1 MSLPYAAGS
10 LYSTVEDLYLWD
22 QALYKTKLI
31 SKKYMKMMFTPY
43 HSRYAYGWGVRKMA
57 LSELKDSLNVVSHGG
72 GINGF
77 VTLISRLVDD
87 RHLIVLFNNTGGT
100 DLNEISIGIVNILYD
115 RPYDMPKKSIANALY
130 ETLTKKDV
138 TSAIKHY
145 HELKEKYPDDYD
157 FRLRELNSLGY
168 QLLGTDMVD
177 EAIEIFR
184 LNAEVYPKLSNVY
197 DSLGEAYMEKGE
209 KELAII
215 NYAKSLELNPKNK
228 NAIEMLKKMN
238 E

>member
-1 MSLPYAAGS
+1 
-10 LYSTVEDLYLWD
+10 
-22 QALYKTKLI
+22 
-31 SKKYMKMMFTPY
+31 
-43 HSRYAYGWGVRKMA
+43 
-57 LSELKDSLNVVSHGG
+57 
-72 GINGF
+72 
-77 VTLISRLVDD
+77 
-87 RHLIVLFNNTGGT
+87 
-100 DLNEISIGIVNILYD
+100 
-115 RPYDMPKKSIANALY
+115 
-130 ETLTKKDV
+130 
-138 TSAIKHY
+138 
-145 HELKEKYPDDYD
+145 
-157 FRLRELNSLGY
+157 
-168 QLLGTDMVD
+168 MVD